1 MNDLRSDDI
10 WARVTT
16 STIKQKA
23 VQLHTVFF
31 GPMPPRHDLLEVL
44 GIRDDEDT
52 DVAKEGDD
60 DDVEEVGSGV
70 QTGTGDKYAYNKR
83 LVRELTGG
91 LAGGRRTT

>member
-1 MNDLRSDDI
+1 MTSISNDHETG
-10 WARVTT
+10 V
-16 STIKQKA
+16 
-23 VQLHTVFF
+23 V
-31 GPMPPRHDLLEVL
+31 
-44 GIRDDEDT
+44 
-52 DVAKEGDD
+52 KEGYDDD